1 MEIQEKLYS
10 VLMTEAELKMFAE
23 VLENNEKKG
32 PSAGK
37 VLGATVATAAAI
49 PAAAYGG
56 EKAANVIGDKLVK
69 SVVGQRNAK
78 GQFKKM
84 SNLQKKA
91 RDLGIKMRDSK
102 TIQNAASNILGKIKR

>member
-10 VLMTEAELKMFAE
+10 VLMTEAELKMFTEAME
-23 VLENNEKKG
+23 QKKG